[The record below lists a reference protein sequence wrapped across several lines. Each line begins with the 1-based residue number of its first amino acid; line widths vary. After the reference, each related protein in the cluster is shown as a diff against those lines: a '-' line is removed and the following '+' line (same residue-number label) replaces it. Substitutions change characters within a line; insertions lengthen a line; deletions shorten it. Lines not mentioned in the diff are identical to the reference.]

1 MMVIAGYRIQRELG
15 RPGRRGAGAP
25 RLPGAP
31 GEARVYLASERQSNR
46 SVALKVIGL
55 GDAADLLAR
64 DRAWRRAR
72 RAARLDHPNAVK
84 VYDVGLAE
92 SALYVAMEHL
102 QGGDLS
108 ARLRAGVSYADIL
121 RITEQLANA
130 LDHAH
135 AKGCL
140 HGDVTPSNI
149 LFRDPGTAVL
159 VDFVG
164 GAPDLEPGTAPG
176 RVRMV
181 GTPGYMSP
189 EQAAGRGFD
198 ARSDL
203 YGLGAVFFQMLTGD
217 TPHPPEHAGATVIR
231 HPAAAAP
238 RLPEEFAALQE
249 LVDGVLAPLPE
260 RRFQSGAEIVRA
272 LDAVRFED
280 VTPRPALV
288 RALVS
293 TSEIE
298 VLAASAQPRR
308 DAGRTRLDEG
318 ARARV
323 RVAPVAV
330 GAALVLAVVTG
341 GYFGMTQPDAATA
354 LLARTGLAEHP
365 EVEQAWS
372 AAEALRRDPNQS
384 LAAIVAAYRRVLD
397 RAPGHEGAGVALST
411 VAATW
416 KNDIAQ
422 AIESEDFAIAE
433 AKLSESLSIF
443 PEDPEFTV
451 LFERV
456 SERRR
461 AESILRGA
469 RVLLATQSMS
479 HEPSA
484 AAAIQAL
491 QEVLRRYPG
500 NEEARVRLD
509 ELAGHYT
516 ALAEGAVTEGDVTDA
531 INKLGRASSANPD
544 YPELARVRELIRQAE
559 TLAQEIQEMLQRAGD
574 LRVAA
579 ALVDPAEANA
589 AEIYFRVLATDP
601 DNAIA
606 QQGLAEVAAQVLAQF
621 SGLLGDRNLARA
633 QHLLDRAVA
642 VGLGE
647 TTVNEMH
654 LRLDAEEQRLA
665 TVASLL
671 REAETLFRDGYF
683 TEPAEA
689 NVVAKLR
696 EVIRLDPGNARASAL
711 LTRTAERLATVARE
725 AFDVG
730 LAPDARYYLDLAL
743 TVTPDVDE
751 WRVLR
756 EAWTAEPEPEPA
768 GGA

>member
-1 MMVIAGYRIQRELG
+1 MIEIPGYRIDRELG
-15 RPGRRGAGAP
+15 RSDSPAAEARP
-25 RLPGAP
+25 PGA
-31 GEARVYLASERQSNR
+31 ARVYLASEQQSNR
-46 SVALKVIGL
+46 PVALKVMEFGE
-55 GDAADLLAR
+55 DADLLAR
-64 DRAWRRAR
+64 DRVARRAR

-84 VYDVGLAE
+84 VYDVGLEGTAF
-92 SALYVAMEHL
+92 YVAMEHL
-102 QGGDLS
+102 RGGDLS
-108 ARLRAGVSYADIL
+108 ARLRGGVSFADIL
-121 RITEQLANA
+121 RFTEQLASA

-135 AKGCL
+135 ARGCL

-149 LFRDPGTAVL
+149 LFRDSGTAVL

-164 GAPDLEPGTAPG
+164 GTSADLGPGSTPG
-176 RVRMV
+176 RVRVV
-181 GTPGYMSP
+181 GTRGYMSP
-189 EQAAGRGFD
+189 EQAAGRAFD

-203 YGLGAVFFQMLTGD
+203 YGLGVVFFQMLTGD
-217 TPHPPEHAGATVIR
+217 TPYPPDHEGAAVVR

-238 RLPEEFAALQE
+238 RLPERFAALQE
-249 LVDGVLAPLPE
+249 LVDGLLAPLPE

-280 VTPRPALV
+280 VTPGPALV

-298 VLAASAQPRR
+298 VLAASVQPRR
-308 DAGRTRLDEG
+308 DSGRTRLEEG

-330 GAALVLAVVTG
+330 GAALVLAVLTG

-365 EVEQAWS
+365 ELEQAWS

-397 RAPGHEGAGVALST
+397 RAPGHEGAGLALST
-411 VAATW
+411 VATTW
-416 KNDIAQ
+416 KSDIAQ

-443 PEDPEFTV
+443 PEDSELTV

-456 SERRR
+456 SDRRR

-500 NEEARVRLD
+500 NEEARGRLD

-516 ALAEGAVTEGDVTDA
+516 ALAEGAVTQGDVTDA

-559 TLAQEIQEMLQRAGD
+559 TLAQEIGEMLQRAGD
-574 LRVAA
+574 LRAAA
-579 ALVDPAEANA
+579 ALVDPAGANA
-589 AEIYFRVLATDP
+589 AEIYFGVLATDP

-621 SGLLGDRNLARA
+621 SGLLGERDLARA

-647 TTVNEMH
+647 STVNEMH
-654 LRLDAEEQRLA
+654 LRLDAEEQRLT

-683 TEPAEA
+683 TEPADA

-696 EVIRLDPGNARASAL
+696 EVIRLDPGNARASRL
-711 LTRTAERLATVARE
+711 LTRTAERLATVAQE

-743 TVTPDVDE
+743 TVTPDVDV
-751 WRVLR
+751 WRDLR
-756 EAWTAEPEPEPA
+756 DAWSAEPERV
-768 GGA
+768 GGE

>member
-1 MMVIAGYRIQRELG
+1 MIQIAGYRIHRELG
-15 RPGRRGAGAP
+15 RPGGG
-25 RLPGAP
+25 PGD
-31 GEARVYLASERQSNR
+31 ARVYLASEVQSNR
-46 SVALKVIGL
+46 PVALKVMEL
-55 GDAADLLAR
+55 GEQADLLAR

-72 RAARLDHPNAVK
+72 RAARLDHRNAVK
-84 VYDVGLAE
+84 VYDVGLE
-92 SALYVAMEHL
+92 GSALYVAMEHL
-102 QGGDLS
+102 QGGDLT
-108 ARLRAGVSYADIL
+108 ARLRDGVSFADIL
-121 RITEQLANA
+121 RFTEQLANA

-164 GAPDLEPGTAPG
+164 GPLADLDPGRTPG

-203 YGLGAVFFQMLTGD
+203 YGLGVVFFQMLTGD
-217 TPHPPEHAGATVIR
+217 TPYPPDHEGAVVIR

-238 RLPEEFAALQE
+238 RLPERFAALQE
-249 LVDGVLAPLPE
+249 LVDGLLAPLPE

-280 VTPRPALV
+280 VAPGPALV
-288 RALVS
+288 REIVS

-298 VLAASAQPRR
+298 VLAASVQARR
-308 DAGRTRLDEG
+308 DTARTRLDEG

-341 GYFGMTQPDAATA
+341 GYFGMTQPDAATE

-397 RAPGHEGAGVALST
+397 RAPGHEGAGVGLST

-443 PEDPEFTV
+443 PEDSELTV

-456 SERRR
+456 SDRRR

-500 NEEARVRLD
+500 NEEARVHLD

-516 ALAEGAVTEGDVTDA
+516 ALAESAVTQGDVTDA

-559 TLAQEIQEMLQRAGD
+559 TLAQEIGEMLQRAGD

-606 QQGLAEVAAQVLAQF
+606 QQGLAEVAEQVLAQF
-621 SGLLGDRNLARA
+621 SGLLGAGNLARA

-647 TTVNEMH
+647 ATVNEMH

-665 TVASLL
+665 TVARLL
-671 REAETLFRDGYF
+671 REAEALFRDGYF
-683 TEPAEA
+683 TEPADA

-696 EVIRLDPGNARASAL
+696 EVIRLDPGNARASTL
-711 LTRTAERLATVARE
+711 LTRTAERLATVAQE

-756 EAWTAEPEPEPA
+756 DAWSAEPDQV
-768 GGA
+768 GGE

>member
-1 MMVIAGYRIQRELG
+1 MEISGYRIHRELG
-15 RPGRRGAGAP
+15 RPGNQAGAAP
-25 RLPGAP
+25 RTPGAP
-31 GEARVYLASERQSNR
+31 DKARVYLATERQPNR
-46 SVALKVIGL
+46 LVALKVMEL
-55 GDAADLLAR
+55 GEQADLLAR

-84 VYDVGLAE
+84 VYDVGLE
-92 SALYVAMEHL
+92 GSALYVAMEHL
-102 QGGDLS
+102 RGGDLS
-108 ARLRAGVSYADIL
+108 ARLRDGVSFADIL
-121 RITEQLANA
+121 HFTEQLANA

-140 HGDVTPSNI
+140 HGDVTPSNV
-149 LFRDPGTAVL
+149 LFRDSGTAVL

-164 GAPDLEPGTAPG
+164 GALADLDPGSTPG
-176 RVRMV
+176 RVRVV

-203 YGLGAVFFQMLTGD
+203 YGLGVVFFQMLTGD
-217 TPHPPEHAGATVIR
+217 TPYPPDREGAVVVR

-238 RLPEEFAALQE
+238 RLPERFAALQE
-249 LVDGVLAPLPE
+249 LVDGLLAPLPE

-280 VTPRPALV
+280 VTPGPALV
-288 RALVS
+288 RELVS

-298 VLAASAQPRR
+298 VLAASVQPRR
-308 DAGRTRLDEG
+308 DSGRTRLEEG

-323 RVAPVAV
+323 RAAPVAV
-330 GAALVLAVVTG
+330 GAALVLAVLTG

-397 RAPGHEGAGVALST
+397 RAPGHEGAGLALST

-416 KNDIAQ
+416 KSDIAQ

-443 PEDPEFTV
+443 PEDSELTV

-456 SERRR
+456 SDRRR

-500 NEEARVRLD
+500 NEEARDRLD

-516 ALAEGAVTEGDVTDA
+516 ALAEGAVTQGDVTDA

-559 TLAQEIQEMLQRAGD
+559 TLAQEIGEMLQRAGD
-574 LRVAA
+574 LRAAA
-579 ALVDPAEANA
+579 ALVDPAGANA
-589 AEIYFRVLATDP
+589 AEIYFGVLATDP

-606 QQGLAEVAAQVLAQF
+606 QQGLAEVAAQVLTQF
-621 SGLLGDRNLARA
+621 SGLLGERDLARA

-647 TTVNEMH
+647 STVNEMH
-654 LRLDAEEQRLA
+654 LRLDAEEQRLT

-683 TEPAEA
+683 TEPADA

-696 EVIRLDPGNARASAL
+696 EVIRLDPGNARASTL
-711 LTRTAERLATVARE
+711 LTRTAERLATVAQE

-743 TVTPDVDE
+743 TVTPDVGA
-751 WRVLR
+751 WRDLR
-756 EAWTAEPEPEPA
+756 DAWSAEPEQA
-768 GGA
+768 GGE

>member
-1 MMVIAGYRIQRELG
+1 MIAIPGYRIQRELG
-15 RPGRRGAGAP
+15 RPGEGGGGAP
-25 RLPGAP
+25 RSPGAP
-31 GEARVYLASERQSNR
+31 RDARVYLANERQSNR
-46 SVALKVIGL
+46 PVALKVIEL
-55 GDAADLLAR
+55 GEEADLHAR

-72 RAARLDHPNAVK
+72 RAARLEHPNAVT
-84 VYDVGLAE
+84 VYDVDVAG
-92 SALYVAMEHL
+92 SALYVAMEYL

-108 ARLRAGVSYADIL
+108 ARLREGVSFADIL

-140 HGDVTPSNI
+140 HGDVTPANI
-149 LFRDPGTAVL
+149 LFRDVTTAVL

-164 GAPDLEPGTAPG
+164 GAPADLDPGTAPG

-189 EQAAGRGFD
+189 EQAAGREVD

-203 YGLGAVFFQMLTGD
+203 YGLGVVFFQMLTGD
-217 TPHPPEHAGATVIR
+217 TPYPLDHEGATVVR

-238 RLPEEFAALQE
+238 RLPEPFAALQG
-249 LVDGVLAPLPE
+249 LVDGLLAPLPE

-280 VTPRPALV
+280 VTPRPAVV
-288 RALVS
+288 RALVA

-298 VLAASAQPRR
+298 VLAASVQPRH
-308 DAGRTRLDEG
+308 DPGRTRLDEG

-397 RAPGHEGAGVALST
+397 RAPGHEEAARALST

-443 PEDPEFTV
+443 PEDSELTV

-500 NEEARVRLD
+500 NEEARARLD

-516 ALAEGAVTEGDVTDA
+516 ALAEGAVTEGDVTEA

-559 TLAQEIQEMLQRAGD
+559 TLAQEIGEMLQRAGD

-606 QQGLAEVAAQVLAQF
+606 QQGLAEVAEQVLAQF
-621 SGLLGDRNLARA
+621 SGLLGDRNLLRA

-671 REAETLFRDGYF
+671 REAEALFRDGYF
-683 TEPAEA
+683 TEPADA

-696 EVIRLDPGNARASAL
+696 EVIRLDPGNARASTL
-711 LTRTAERLATVARE
+711 LTRTAERLATVAQE

-743 TVTPDVDE
+743 TVTPDVDA
-751 WRVLR
+751 WRALR
-756 EAWTAEPEPEPA
+756 DAWSAEPERI
-768 GGA
+768 GGE

>member
-1 MMVIAGYRIQRELG
+1 MDVPGYRIHRELG
-15 RPGRRGAGAP
+15 GTGGTGVHLATERR
-25 RLPGAP
+25 
-31 GEARVYLASERQSNR
+31 SNR
-46 SVALKVIGL
+46 PVALKVIDL
-55 GDAADLLAR
+55 GADAEPAVLEGAGKHAR
-64 DRAWRRAR
+64 TV
-72 RAARLDHPNAVK
+72 ARLDHPHVVT
-84 VYDVGLAE
+84 VYDVGLVG

-102 QGGDLS
+102 PGGDLVG
-108 ARLRAGVSYADIL
+108 RLREGVSFVELL
-121 RITEQLANA
+121 RITEQVAGA

-135 AKGCL
+135 AAGCL

-149 LFRDPGTAVL
+149 LFRDPTTAVL
-159 VDFVG
+159 IDFVG
-164 GAPDLEPGTAPG
+164 GATAALDPGSAPG
-176 RVRMV
+176 RLRVV

-189 EQAAGRGFD
+189 EQAAGGTLD
-198 ARSDL
+198 GRSDL
-203 YGLGAVFFQMLTGD
+203 YGLGVVFFEMLTGD
-217 TPHPPEHAGATVIR
+217 MPQPLDHDGGTVVR
-231 HPAAAAP
+231 HPAAGAP
-238 RLPEEFAALQE
+238 RLPEPFAALQE
-249 LVDGVLAPLPE
+249 VVDRFLAPDPE
-260 RRFQSGAEIVRA
+260 QRFSSGAEIVRA
-272 LDAVRFED
+272 LDTVRFED
-280 VTPRPALV
+280 ITPAPAVV

-293 TSEIE
+293 TAEIE
-298 VLAASAQPRR
+298 VLAATADSWREPA
-308 DAGRTRLDEG
+308 RTGFDDGSR

-323 RVAPVAV
+323 APLAA
-330 GAALVLAVVTG
+330 GAALVLALGAG
-341 GYFGMTQPDAATA
+341 GYFGMTQPDAAAA
-354 LLARTGLAEHP
+354 LLARTGLTEHP
-365 EVEQAWS
+365 EVERAWS

-397 RAPGHEGAGVALST
+397 KAPGHEEAGRALST

-416 KNDIAQ
+416 KNDIAL
-422 AIESEDFAIAE
+422 AIESEDFALAE

-443 PEDPEFTV
+443 PRDSELTT

-461 AESILRGA
+461 ADSILRGA

-500 NEEARVRLD
+500 NEEARDRLD

-516 ALAEGAVTEGDVTDA
+516 ALAERAVTEGDVTDA

-544 YPELARVRELIRQAE
+544 YPQLARVRALISQADA
-559 TLAQEIQEMLQRAGD
+559 LAREIDAMLQRAGD

-579 ALVDPAEANA
+579 ALVDPPEANA

-601 DNAIA
+601 GNAIA
-606 QQGLAEVAAQVLAQF
+606 QQGLAEVAAQALVQF
-621 SGLLGDRNLARA
+621 GGLLGKGDLGGA

-642 VGLGE
+642 VGLGD

-671 REAETLFRDGYF
+671 REAEALFRDGYF

-696 EVIRLDPGNARASAL
+696 EVDRLDQGNPRAAAL
-711 LTRTAERLATVARE
+711 LTRTAERLASVAQE
-725 AFDVG
+725 AFEVG
-730 LAPDARYYLDLAL
+730 LSGDARYYLDLAL
-743 TVTPDVDE
+743 TVTPDIDA
-751 WRVLR
+751 WRELR
-756 EAWTAEPEPEPA
+756 DAWSVEAERAV
-768 GGA
+768 GGD